1 MNITIDQL
9 RTRYE
14 SLPTEDLLALLA
26 RGDLTQEAELALMA
40 ELRARGYADRDSGLR
55 AGVALAEA
63 EEREAPDPFRSR
75 HAGHFA
81 TMAVGLLFTVVAT
94 CFSFLAPF
102 IWRSPADRVCQK
114 AGYWY
119 ATDSGLTTQ
128 VSCFGWKGSELL
140 QILTRD

>member
-1 MNITIDQL
+1 MNITVDQL

-14 SLPTEDLLALLA
+14 SLPTEELLTLLTH
-26 RGDLTQEAELALMA
+26 GDLTQEAEVALAV

-63 EEREAPDPFRSR
+63 EAREAPDPFRSR
-75 HAGHFA
+75 HAAHFA
-81 TMAVGLLFTVVAT
+81 MLAVSVLFSIVAA
-94 CFSFLAPF
+94 CFSSLAPF
-102 IWRSPADRVCQK
+102 IWRSPADHVCQK

-128 VSCFGWKGSELL
+128 VSCFGWKGSELPL
-140 QILTRD
+140 IPNQD